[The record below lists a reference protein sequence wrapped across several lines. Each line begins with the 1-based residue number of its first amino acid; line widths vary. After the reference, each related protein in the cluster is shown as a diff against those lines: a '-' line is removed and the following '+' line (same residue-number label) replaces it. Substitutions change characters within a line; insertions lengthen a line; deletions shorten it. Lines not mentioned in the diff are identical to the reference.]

1 MTKTKASL
9 WRRFPACILSQFRLA
24 LRKRSGTSI
33 CAKMELTWPRFKGTI
48 IKVDSPTKRRY
59 SNFSRVKTH
68 LGLESAVTMHALMNL
83 QVGDVVDVF
92 CSNVDIEFRADY
104 NSAKFTGFLVHQQH

>member
-1 MTKTKASL
+1 MASVQ
-9 WRRFPACILSQFRLA
+9 RDYNQG
-24 LRKRSGTSI
+24 K
-33 CAKMELTWPRFKGTI
+33 
-48 IKVDSPTKRRY
+48 SPDEKEVLKCQTRQ
-59 SNFSRVKTH
+59 NF

-83 QVGDVVDVF
+83 QVGDIIDVF